1 LATQQLRARTFAAA
15 GWTTF
20 GTVGA
25 QAIGFVVSIAL
36 TRLLTAA
43 DFGMLAM
50 ITVVSGFA
58 RVLSD
63 VGLSAALIQARDVRD
78 EEYSSA
84 FWANFLIGLA
94 LTAMLAG
101 AAPLLA
107 WFYREQALTPYAIA
121 LSAQF
126 SISALST
133 VHTTRLQQR
142 LDFRPI
148 VVAEVVSLLVAS
160 AAALVA
166 AGSGWGTWSLVLR
179 ANVQSLCFLVL
190 ICRAERWLPSWHLSW
205 HELRRFARFSL
216 NLSGSRML
224 NYWIRNL
231 DNLLI
236 ARFFGATDVGLY
248 VRGYSVL
255 MQPVSL
261 VTAALGRV
269 MFPAFSALKDDLERT
284 RDVYRRTLQLIAFVT
299 FPTMA
304 LLFVNADDF
313 VLGLFGPDW
322 VRCVPLV
329 RIFSVLG
336 ALQSLGSTAGWIF
349 QARGRADLQLYW
361 SVLAGVVMVLC
372 IVCGVMLGSVEYVAL
387 CTAIGSGGILL
398 IPAFEVPGRLIGVAF
413 LRVVSFVLGTLLRQ
427 ALAPGLVRLM
437 CCWLL
442 GGATYLALARL
453 SRQSALS
460 EITAQ
465 LSRVLAR
472 KLK

>member
-1 LATQQLRARTFAAA
+1 
-15 GWTTF
+15 
-20 GTVGA
+20 
-25 QAIGFVVSIAL
+25 
-36 TRLLTAA
+36 
-43 DFGMLAM
+43 
-50 ITVVSGFA
+50 
-58 RVLSD
+58 
-63 VGLSAALIQARDVRD
+63 
-78 EEYSSA
+78 
-84 FWANFLIGLA
+84 
-94 LTAMLAG
+94 
-101 AAPLLA
+101 
-107 WFYREQALTPYAIA
+107 
-121 LSAQF
+121 
-126 SISALST
+126 
-133 VHTTRLQQR
+133 
-142 LDFRPI
+142 
-148 VVAEVVSLLVAS
+148 
-160 AAALVA
+160 
-166 AGSGWGTWSLVLR
+166 
-179 ANVQSLCFLVL
+179 
-190 ICRAERWLPSWHLSW
+190 
-205 HELRRFARFSL
+205 
-216 NLSGSRML
+216 
-224 NYWIRNL
+224 
-231 DNLLI
+231 
-236 ARFFGATDVGLY
+236 
-248 VRGYSVL
+248 
-255 MQPVSL
+255 L

-413 LRVVSFVLGTLLRQ
+413 LRVVSFVLGTLACTAAATAAAWLLRQ